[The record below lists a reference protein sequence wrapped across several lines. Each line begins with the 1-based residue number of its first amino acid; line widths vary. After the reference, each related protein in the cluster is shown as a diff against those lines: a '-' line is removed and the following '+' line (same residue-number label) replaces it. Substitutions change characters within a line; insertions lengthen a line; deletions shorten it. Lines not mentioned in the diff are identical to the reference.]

1 MRPRK
6 LPTLFL
12 PLAVQEERTP
22 PVSKLQRA
30 TTPTQLGFHQ
40 QQTGTSC
47 SASPSYIPTPPGSVP
62 TPPLGPSNHYNSYD
76 GNPPSPIVPNFM
88 IQNHRLFGSLPNLKV
103 GLEQERMQP
112 YANTFF
118 PTGLETYTTTNSR
131 PNTPGNLG
139 DLPNP
144 QMATNS
150 STISNVSPSV
160 LVEAD
165 MQTDMPPENVTNKE
179 GGVKLE
185 EIFEGARQS
194 LLRIIEWGKRIPA
207 FMSLSLD
214 DQVKLLKSSW
224 CEHVLLKLS
233 TRLNAKA
240 CTLILSSGVTCH
252 RDQIED
258 PEVRKII
265 DRVSNDVSYWF
276 DIMHVDRVEMACLK
290 GIILFNPGEFVC
302 YYI

>member
-1 MRPRK
+1 MWSV
-6 LPTLFL
+6 TDNIIFVFHS
-12 PLAVQEERTP
+12 LAVQEERTP

-30 TTPTQLGFHQ
+30 TTPTQLGYLPQ
-40 QQTGTSC
+40 Q
-47 SASPSYIPTPPGSVP
+47 SPSGSFLPPSVATSP
-62 TPPLGPSNHYNSYD
+62 IAPNNNNPYNSFE
-76 GNPPSPIVPNFM
+76 NPPSPGVPNFM

-112 YANTFF
+112 FSSNFF

-131 PNTPGNLG
+131 PNTPGSFG

-144 QMATNS
+144 QTATS
-150 STISNVSPSV
+150 SATISNVSPSV

-165 MQTDMPPENVTNKE
+165 MQTDMPPENVTSKE

-185 EIFEGARQS
+185 DIFEGARQS

-207 FMSLSLD
+207 FMSLCLD

-233 TRLNAKA
+233 TRINAKN
-240 CTLILSSGVTCH
+240 CTLVLSSGITCH
-252 RDQIED
+252 KDQIED

-265 DRVSNDVSYWF
+265 ERVANDVSYWL
-276 DIMHVDRVEMACLK
+276 DMMHIDRVEMACLK
-290 GIILFNPGEFVC
+290 GIILFNPGKL
-302 YYI
+302 I